1 MKPLSE
7 GGEGGGIAFPRI
19 PIVLASHAKT
29 NGAYPT
35 NPRIP
40 RHHSPSLPIIPP
52 LVPTPPSNLPAASKP
67 LHIVLLNQAFYPDVV
82 ATAQMGKDLADALVR
97 RGHKVTAVASR
108 SIYGKSGAVL
118 AKSEEVAVSANPDR
132 KGEGGAKALAGAS
145 GSAGGVISIRRVG
158 ASLFG
163 KASIAA
169 RIADFALFYLLATFR
184 VLTLKKPDVVICYT
198 TPPFIALVG
207 LLCKWLRGSRAV
219 YWVMDLYPDLPI
231 ACGVM
236 KEKALPTRLFERL
249 NRFLLKHS
257 DVDVV
262 LGRCMQDRVL
272 SKGTP
277 ASKVVHIPV
286 WSDLAPP
293 ASSPSEPPP
302 EGGGRSAPNPFRAAW
317 NPTNACLV
325 MYSGNFGLGHDAA
338 TICDAMLRLKDEP
351 DIRFVFVGGGKRRKE
366 VESFIAQHHLTNAAY
381 RDYVP
386 REQLNDSLA
395 AADLHL
401 ISLKEGVE
409 GIMVPSKLFGIM
421 AIARPSIFVG
431 HPTSEIARLL
441 AESDSGLT
449 VREGQGEALANAIRD
464 LARDPQRREHMGRN
478 AAASLAGHYDMQTAC
493 AMWCELVERL
503 GA

>member
-1 MKPLSE
+1 MP
-7 GGEGGGIAFPRI
+7 
-19 PIVLASHAKT
+19 T
-29 NGAYPT
+29 T
-35 NPRIP
+35 NP
-40 RHHSPSLPIIPP
+40 
-52 LVPTPPSNLPAASKP
+52 TKP
-67 LHIVLLNQAFYPDVV
+67 LHIVLLNQAFHPDVV

-97 RGHKVTAVASR
+97 RGHTVTAVASR

-118 AKSEEVAVSANPDR
+118 PKSDDVAV
-132 KGEGGAKALAGAS
+132 AGAPNP
-145 GSAGGVISIRRVG
+145 IHIRRVG

-169 RIADFALFYLLATFR
+169 RIADFALFYLLATLK
-184 VLTLKKPDVVICYT
+184 VLFLKKPDVIICYT

-207 LLCKWLRGSRAV
+207 LLCKWLRGSRAI

-257 DVDVV
+257 DIDVV

-293 ASSPSEPPP
+293 LPD
-302 EGGGRSAPNPFRAAW
+302 GGGRGVGLPSAPPPLPAAEVSRESSSVTQGASPASSNPFRQLW
-317 NPTNACLV
+317 NPTQACLV
-325 MYSGNFGLGHDAA
+325 MYSGNFGLGHDAS
-338 TICDAMLRLKDEP
+338 TICDAMLRLKD
-351 DIRFVFVGGGKRRKE
+351 DASIQFVFVGGGKRRKE
-366 VESFIAQHHLTNAAY
+366 VESFIAQHNLTNATY

-431 HPTSEIARLL
+431 NPTSEIARVL

-449 VREGQGEALANAIRD
+449 IREGQGEALANAIRD
-464 LARDPQRREHMGRN
+464 LAHNLQRRTAMGQR
-478 AAASLAGHYDMQTAC
+478 AAAALAGHYDMQTAC
-493 AMWCELVERL
+493 RMWCELIEKREISSDL
-503 GA
+503 STAL